1 MGIQM
6 QTAISEHGQCIVL
19 QKRFSRNALKVDW
32 VNFPFLFFFFFFGG
46 GGGGGGGGQVLQKE
60 TTSVTS

>member
-19 QKRFSRNALKVDW
+19 QKRFSHNASNVDW
-32 VNFPFLFFFFFFGG
+32 VNFLLFFFFLGG
-46 GGGGGGGGQVLQKE
+46 GG
-60 TTSVTS
+60 